1 VGERMIGRR
10 GGCRWWGEAPERSR
24 VFRGVYGLSGLI
36 VGNAETCAEPRLG
49 PSVDFVPEVDPE
61 PLSTLF
67 IPAFRVEIATSWDQ
81 RLGAHADIAHRSVR
95 TNHRRC

>member
-1 VGERMIGRR
+1 MGER

-36 VGNAETCAEPRLG
+36 VGNAKTCAEPRLG
-49 PSVDFVPEVDPE
+49 LSVDFVPEVDPE

-67 IPAFRVEIATSWDQ
+67 IPAFRLEITTSWEQ
-81 RLGAHADIAHRSVR
+81 RLGAHAGIARRSVR
-95 TNHRRC
+95 TNDRRCEDL